1 MAHNIYL
8 MEKRLNINVILG
20 FKRRTMN
27 EPVTLLIKSDYLL
40 DKLSINEW
48 NALITSYENDPN
60 VIMEDH
66 MDDYILIHT
75 TVDNIKKNHNIN
87 DLRFRLK

>member
-1 MAHNIYL
+1 
-8 MEKRLNINVILG
+8 
-20 FKRRTMN
+20 MN
-27 EPVTLLIKSDYLL
+27 EPVTLLLKSDYLL

-48 NALITSYENDPN
+48 NALITRYENDPN
-60 VIMEDH
+60 ATMEDY

>member
-1 MAHNIYL
+1 MVHSIYL
-8 MEKRLNINVILG
+8 MEKQLNINVILD

-27 EPVTLLIKSDYLL
+27 ESVTLLIKSDYLM

-48 NALITSYENDPN
+48 NSLITSYENDPN
-60 VIMEDH
+60 VTMEDH

-75 TVDNIKKNHNIN
+75 TIDNIKKNHNIN

>member
-1 MAHNIYL
+1 MDSPI
-8 MEKRLNINVILG
+8 
-20 FKRRTMN
+20 
-27 EPVTLLIKSDYLL
+27 TLLIKSDYLL

-48 NALITSYENDPN
+48 NSLITSYENDPN
-60 VIMEDH
+60 VTIEDH

>member
-1 MAHNIYL
+1 

-87 DLRFRLK
+87 DLRFCLK